1 MNSRERTKIRFE
13 RILKNA
19 KRYGEQMS
27 ELDRQRYREMVDPP
41 RCRRCHQRESP
52 RTVANH

>member
-1 MNSRERTKIRFE
+1 MNSRERTKKRFE

-27 ELDRQRYREMVDPP
+27 ELDKQRYREMVDPP
-41 RCRRCHQRESP
+41 GFSPNPSQRKAATA
-52 RTVANH
+52 TV

>member
-1 MNSRERTKIRFE
+1 MNSRERTRIRFE

-27 ELDRQRYREMVDPP
+27 ELDKQRYREMVDPP
-41 RCRRCHQRESP
+41 SCPPVSSERSP

>member
-27 ELDRQRYREMVDPP
+27 ELDRQRYREMVAPP
-41 RCRRCHQRESP
+41 RCPPVSSERKS
-52 RTVANH
+52 ANCS

>member
-1 MNSRERTKIRFE
+1 MISRERKQIRFE

-27 ELDRQRYREMVDPP
+27 ELDKQRYREMVDPP
-41 RCRRCHQRESP
+41 GFSP
-52 RTVANH
+52 NPSQKKVPTVPFK